1 MIPCVWT
8 GQHFEPVSGHARRAA
23 ELFGPGEVVTLQP
36 VEDRS
41 AASHRHYFASINE
54 AWQNLPEHLAA
65 QYPSPEH
72 LRKRALIQAGY
83 ADSQA
88 FVAASRAEA
97 VRLAAFL
104 APVDPFSLVT
114 LEGAV
119 VTRWT
124 AQSQSQR
131 AMGKKVFQESKD
143 AVLGVL
149 ADMIGVSVPVLQQ
162 ARAA

>member
-8 GQHFEPVSGHARRAA
+8 GRHFEPVRGHHARAA
-23 ELFGPGEVVTLQP
+23 EMFGPGEVVNLQA

-41 AASHRHYFASINE
+41 AASHRHYFAAINE
-54 AWQNLPEHLAA
+54 AWQNLPEGMAPH
-65 QYPSPEH
+65 YPSPEH

-83 ADSQA
+83 ADCQS
-88 FVAASRAEA
+88 FAASSRREA
-97 VRLAAFL
+97 VKLAAFL
-104 APVDPFSLVT
+104 VPVDPFSLVT
-114 LEGAV
+114 LEGST

-131 AMGKKVFQESKD
+131 AMGKQVFQESKE

-149 ADMIGVSVPVLQQ
+149 ADMIGVTPDTLQ
-162 ARAA
+162 RAAA